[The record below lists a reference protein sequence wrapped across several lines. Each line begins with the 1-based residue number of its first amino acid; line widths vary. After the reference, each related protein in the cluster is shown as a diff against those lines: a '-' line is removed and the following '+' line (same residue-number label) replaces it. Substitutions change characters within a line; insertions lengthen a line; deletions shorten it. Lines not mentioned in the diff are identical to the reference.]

1 MGSGRVVRVGVLI
14 NHWGGHGRAV
24 RGIYSQSD
32 GHGHLADPRT
42 TLPFLTWA
50 SVGLGLGREAGG
62 EGQGMG
68 SRAGGVV
75 HGIGASVPQYTL
87 NPNSKNPVTLNPEEM

>member
-50 SVGLGLGREAGG
+50 SVGLGLGRAC
-62 EGQGMG
+62 G
-68 SRAGGVV
+68 S
-75 HGIGASVPQYTL
+75 HGLWSR
-87 NPNSKNPVTLNPEEM
+87 VTLLWELGAGLKVIGF